1 MNIAIFLASL
11 GISLL
16 ELSEAGAI
24 ASIYHGIYKS
34 NVPFLYATLGVIT
47 VLIPTFALGKF
58 IYLLPLNY
66 VLIGSAIILFYFGY
80 KLLRSARRYFKGV
93 KRAKGDDEKKEGVV
107 VVFTISAVE
116 ALEAALVIIALM
128 GEDYYA
134 SLLGTIIASIIVI
147 VLTYTLKS
155 QIARIRLPHMKFFL
169 SALLFSLG
177 TLWFNEVFI
186 GLSDLFLPLFFLGFL
201 VFNYIII
208 KI

>member
-34 NVPFLYATLGVIT
+34 NVPFLYATLGVII

-93 KRAKGDDEKKEGVV
+93 KMAKGDDEKKEGVV

-147 VLTYTLKS
+147 VLTYILKS

>member
-34 NVPFLYATLGVIT
+34 NVPFLYATLGVII

-93 KRAKGDDEKKEGVV
+93 KRAKGDDENKEGVV

-128 GEDYYA
+128 GKDYYA

-186 GLSDLFLPLFFLGFL
+186 GLSDLFLPVFFLGFL

>member
-34 NVPFLYATLGVIT
+34 NVPFLYATLGVII

-93 KRAKGDDEKKEGVV
+93 KMAKGDDEKKEGVV

-116 ALEAALVIIALM
+116 ALEAALVILALM

-201 VFNYIII
+201 VFNYLII